1 MWLLEMNNNKAKQY
15 ALEIYKHNKFS
26 FDEKTGLKNR
36 CRVNLQKTRS
46 FKFLNKDR
54 FDLYLYS
61 EPKKLQELHQEL
73 FDYLFNHPTQTFNQK
88 YFEEYICDVKDKKT
102 NIRHSEYSRINDE
115 ELKTIQHIFNYS
127 TYISRNTNFS
137 YYLAKLLDVTTCP
150 YCNRQ
155 YIFTIKNT
163 NGEHIVRPE
172 FDHWFAQFF
181 YPDLALSYYNLI
193 PCCHDCNSVLKNAT
207 STSIETHI
215 HPYVDK
221 DRGFNFTFGTNLIGS
236 YNVEIDITTNDPS
249 YKKKVENTLNLFKIK
264 EVYNA
269 HSDFELKELIELAY
283 ANPKDY
289 IDTLIN
295 EIMVVMDVD
304 RETVIRILFGIE
316 IEPSKYN
323 IRPLSKFKS
332 DIIKKLKNISL

>member
-1 MWLLEMNNNKAKQY
+1 M
-15 ALEIYKHNKFS
+15 
-26 FDEKTGLKNR
+26 
-36 CRVNLQKTRS
+36 
-46 FKFLNKDR
+46 NKDR

-163 NGEHIVRPE
+163 V
-172 FDHWFAQFF
+172 A
-181 YPDLALSYYNLI
+181 
-193 PCCHDCNSVLKNAT
+193 
-207 STSIETHI
+207 
-215 HPYVDK
+215 
-221 DRGFNFTFGTNLIGS
+221 
-236 YNVEIDITTNDPS
+236 
-249 YKKKVENTLNLFKIK
+249 
-264 EVYNA
+264 
-269 HSDFELKELIELAY
+269 
-283 ANPKDY
+283 
-289 IDTLIN
+289 
-295 EIMVVMDVD
+295 DVD
-304 RETVIRILFGIE
+304 IIE
-316 IEPSKYN
+316 FNDVK
-323 IRPLSKFKS
+323 KAT
-332 DIIKKLKNISL
+332 KLKRKKIYLLFLLKKATHYM